1 MKKIV
6 LILAALALAG
16 TLSAAAPTERI
27 FVSTDR
33 SAYLAGDAV
42 WCSLTC
48 LDENGLFSNASAV
61 SYVELVSEEGTACT
75 AKIGLLEGRG
85 AGSFRIPVT
94 TPTGTYRILA
104 YTAVN
109 AAENGTPWLAGSRL
123 VTVFNTTS
131 RARVAGNVVIG
142 SGNAPLAQEEHPAA
156 EGLLELSA
164 RVRLPKGQSAVL
176 SLHNGGAAA
185 SVSLSIYHADDLPEG
200 ARENT
205 PAGFLKAL
213 PASVSPVRAF
223 TVENDGEIISARIRG
238 AVLKADDLTLATL
251 SAAGSPTDLYIGRTE
266 GDDRLRFY
274 TSNIYGN
281 REIVCEVAQLDRQ
294 EGYIDFESPFLFPET
309 GPLPKLMLDPA
320 LRPDLNARK
329 ASLRAEKTRRIDTL
343 ITFMTHRE
351 DLLLAS
357 IPSRRYHLDDYTRFH
372 SVKEILV
379 EITPELHL
387 RMDHGEPSLQLT
399 YSDAL
404 ERRSDRTDNIAVMM
418 DGVLLSDLNLLLNF
432 LRPAARVRADAA
444 ARNRELHHQEELRHR
459 PPLPGQRAGGG
470 FPGRRLP
477 GRLQRRRSGRG
488 GTGPAPA
495 PVLAPD
501 PEPGGRFRL
510 PPGIQYAGLR
520 RPFQGRRR
528 RLHGRREAGLSRI
541 LLRGGIDF
549 STSLK
554 MTMKSGGP

>member
-6 LILAALALAG
+6 LILVALALAG
-16 TLSAAAPTERI
+16 ALSVAAPTERI

-109 AAENGTPWLAGSRL
+109 AAESDTPWLAGSRL

-142 SGNAPLAQEEHPAA
+142 SGNAPLAQEGRPAA
-156 EGLLELSA
+156 EGQLELSS
-164 RVRLPKGQSAVL
+164 RIRLPKGQSAVL

-213 PASVSPVRAF
+213 PASVSTVRAV

-238 AVLKADDLTLATL
+238 TVLKADDLTLATL

-266 GDDRLRFY
+266 GNDRLRFY

-281 REIVCEVAQLDRQ
+281 REIVCEVSQLDRQ

-309 GPLPKLMLDPA
+309 GDRKST
-320 LRPDLNARK
+320 RLNSSHIATSR
-329 ASLRAEKTRRIDTL
+329 
-343 ITFMTHRE
+343 M
-351 DLLLAS
+351 
-357 IPSRRYHLDDYTRFH
+357 PS
-372 SVKEILV
+372 S
-379 EITPELHL
+379 
-387 RMDHGEPSLQLT
+387 
-399 YSDAL
+399 A
-404 ERRSDRTDNIAVMM
+404 
-418 DGVLLSDLNLLLNF
+418 
-432 LRPAARVRADAA
+432 
-444 ARNRELHHQEELRHR
+444 
-459 PPLPGQRAGGG
+459 
-470 FPGRRLP
+470 
-477 GRLQRRRSGRG
+477 
-488 GTGPAPA
+488 
-495 PVLAPD
+495 
-501 PEPGGRFRL
+501 
-510 PPGIQYAGLR
+510 
-520 RPFQGRRR
+520 
-528 RLHGRREAGLSRI
+528 
-541 LLRGGIDF
+541 
-549 STSLK
+549 
-554 MTMKSGGP
+554 

>member
-1 MKKIV
+1 MKKMF
-6 LILAALALAG
+6 LILTALAVAG
-16 TLSAAAPTERI
+16 TLSVAAPTERI

-48 LDENGLFSNASAV
+48 LDENGLYSNASAI

-75 AKIGLLEGRG
+75 AKIGLLQGRG

-109 AAENGTPWLAGSRL
+109 AAESGTPWLAGSRL

-131 RARVAGNVVIG
+131 RTRVVSNVVVG
-142 SGNAPLAQEEHPAA
+142 GGNAPVTREGHTAA
-156 EGLLELSA
+156 EGQLFLSS
-164 RVRLPKGQSAVL
+164 RIRLPKGQSAVL
-176 SLHNGGAAA
+176 NLHNGGAAA

-213 PASVSPVRAF
+213 PASVSTTRAVS
-223 TVENDGEIISARIRG
+223 VENDGEIISARIRG
-238 AVLKADDLTLATL
+238 TILKSDDVTLATL
-251 SAAGSPTDLYIGRTE
+251 SAAGSPTDLYIGRAE

-281 REIVCEVAQLDRQ
+281 REIVCEVSQLDRQ

-309 GPLPKLMLDPA
+309 GPLPKLALDPS

-329 ASLRAEKTRRIDTL
+329 AALRAEKTRRIDTL
-343 ITFMTHRE
+343 TTYMTHRE

-357 IPSRRYHLDDYTRFH
+357 IPARRYHLDDYTRFH

-387 RMDHGEPSLQLT
+387 RTDHGVPSILLT
-399 YSDAL
+399 YSDVL

-418 DGVLLSDLNLLLNF
+418 DGVLLSDLNLLLGFDAMLLEDIDIYDQPLVCGRTPLHGIVNF
-432 LRPAARVRADAA
+432 ITKKNYVTALHFPANVRVVDFQGVAYPVAYNGAVPEGEGQDLRQLLYWHPILNLDAGSDY
-444 ARNRELHHQEELRHR
+444 RLEFNT
-459 PPLPGQRAGGG
+459 PGYA
-470 FPGRRLP
+470 
-477 GRLQRRRSGRG
+477 
-488 GTGPAPA
+488 
-495 PVLAPD
+495 
-501 PEPGGRFRL
+501 GRFRAVAEGFTEDGK
-510 PPGIQYAGLR
+510 PVYQE
-520 RPFQGRRR
+520 FTF
-528 RLHGRREAGLSRI
+528 EVE
-541 LLRGGIDF
+541 
-549 STSLK
+549 
-554 MTMKSGGP
+554 

>member
-16 TLSAAAPTERI
+16 TLSVAAPTERI

-109 AAENGTPWLAGSRL
+109 AAESGTPWLAGSRL

-142 SGNAPLAQEEHPAA
+142 SGNAPLAQEGRPAA
-156 EGLLELSA
+156 EGQLELSS
-164 RVRLPKGQSAVL
+164 RIRLPKGQSAVL

-213 PASVSPVRAF
+213 PASVSTVRAV

-238 AVLKADDLTLATL
+238 TVLKADDLTLATL

-266 GDDRLRFY
+266 GNDRLRFY

-281 REIVCEVAQLDRQ
+281 REIVCEVSQLDRQ

-309 GPLPKLMLDPA
+309 GPLPKLTLDPA

-329 ASLRAEKTRRIDTL
+329 AALRAEKTRRIDTL
-343 ITFMTHRE
+343 TTYMTHRE

-387 RMDHGEPSLQLT
+387 RTDHGVPSLLLT

-404 ERRSDRTDNIAVMM
+404 DRRSDRTDNIAVMM
-418 DGVLLSDLNLLLNF
+418 DGVLLSDLNLLLGFDAMLLEDIDIYDQPLVCGRTPLHGIVNF
-432 LRPAARVRADAA
+432 ITKKNYVTALHFPASVRVVDFQGVAYPVAYNGAVPEGEGQDLRQLLYWHPILNLDAGSDY
-444 ARNRELHHQEELRHR
+444 RLEFNT
-459 PPLPGQRAGGG
+459 PGYA
-470 FPGRRLP
+470 
-477 GRLQRRRSGRG
+477 
-488 GTGPAPA
+488 
-495 PVLAPD
+495 
-501 PEPGGRFRL
+501 GRFKAVAEGFTEDGK
-510 PPGIQYAGLR
+510 PVYQ
-520 RPFQGRRR
+520 
-528 RLHGRREAGLSRI
+528 E
-541 LLRGGIDF
+541 F
-549 STSLK
+549 SFEVE
-554 MTMKSGGP
+554 

>member
-1 MKKIV
+1 MKKIF
-6 LILAALALAG
+6 LTLTALALAG
-16 TLSAAAPTERI
+16 TLSVAAPTERI

-109 AAENGTPWLAGSRL
+109 AAENGSPWLAGSRL

-142 SGNAPLAQEEHPAA
+142 SGNAPLAQEGRPAA
-156 EGLLELSA
+156 EGQLELSS
-164 RVRLPKGQSAVL
+164 RIRLQKGQSAVL

-213 PASVSPVRAF
+213 PASVSTVRAV

-238 AVLKADDLTLATL
+238 TVLKADDLTLATL
-251 SAAGSPTDLYIGRTE
+251 SAAGSPTDLYIGRAE

-281 REIVCEVAQLDRQ
+281 REIVCEVSQLDRQ

-309 GPLPKLMLDPA
+309 GPLPKLTLDPA

-329 ASLRAEKTRRIDTL
+329 AALRAEKTRRIDTL
-343 ITFMTHRE
+343 TTYMTHRE

-357 IPSRRYHLDDYTRFH
+357 IPSHRYHLDDYTRFH

-387 RMDHGEPSLQLT
+387 RTDHGVPSLLLT

-404 ERRSDRTDNIAVMM
+404 DRRSDRTDNIAVMM
-418 DGVLLSDLNLLLNF
+418 DGVLLSDLNLLLGFDAMLLEDIDIYDQPLVCGRTPLHGIVNF
-432 LRPAARVRADAA
+432 ITKKNYVTALHFPASVRVVDFQGVAYPVAYNGAVPEGEGQDLRQLLYWHPILNLDAGSDY
-444 ARNRELHHQEELRHR
+444 RLEFNT
-459 PPLPGQRAGGG
+459 PGYA
-470 FPGRRLP
+470 
-477 GRLQRRRSGRG
+477 
-488 GTGPAPA
+488 
-495 PVLAPD
+495 
-501 PEPGGRFRL
+501 GRFKAVAEGFTEDGK
-510 PPGIQYAGLR
+510 PVYQ
-520 RPFQGRRR
+520 
-528 RLHGRREAGLSRI
+528 E
-541 LLRGGIDF
+541 F
-549 STSLK
+549 SFEVE
-554 MTMKSGGP
+554 

>member
-6 LILAALALAG
+6 LILTALALAG
-16 TLSAAAPTERI
+16 ALSVAAPTERI

-61 SYVELVSEEGTACT
+61 SYVELVSEEGTACS

-109 AAENGTPWLAGSRL
+109 AAESGTPWLAGSRL

-142 SGNAPLAQEEHPAA
+142 SGNAPLAQEGRPAA
-156 EGLLELSA
+156 EGQLELSS
-164 RVRLPKGQSAVL
+164 RIRLPKGQSAVL

-205 PAGFLKAL
+205 PAGFLKTL
-213 PASVSPVRAF
+213 PASVSTVRAV

-238 AVLKADDLTLATL
+238 TVLKADDLTLATL

-266 GDDRLRFY
+266 GNDRLRFY

-281 REIVCEVAQLDRQ
+281 REIVCEVSQLDRQ

-309 GPLPKLMLDPA
+309 GPLPKLALDQS

-329 ASLRAEKTRRIDTL
+329 AALRAEKTRRIDTL
-343 ITFMTHRE
+343 TTYMTHRE

-357 IPSRRYHLDDYTRFH
+357 IPSHRYHLDDYTRFH

-387 RMDHGEPSLQLT
+387 RTDHGVPSLLLT

-432 LRPAARVRADAA
+432 DAMLLEDIDIYDQPLVCGRTPLHGIVNFITKKNYVTALHFPASVRVVDFQGVAYPVAYNGAVPEGEGQDLRQLLYWHPILNLDAGSDY
-444 ARNRELHHQEELRHR
+444 RLEFNT
-459 PPLPGQRAGGG
+459 PGYA
-470 FPGRRLP
+470 
-477 GRLQRRRSGRG
+477 
-488 GTGPAPA
+488 
-495 PVLAPD
+495 
-501 PEPGGRFRL
+501 GRFKAVAEGFTEDGK
-510 PPGIQYAGLR
+510 PIYQE
-520 RPFQGRRR
+520 FTF
-528 RLHGRREAGLSRI
+528 EVE
-541 LLRGGIDF
+541 
-549 STSLK
+549 
-554 MTMKSGGP
+554 

>member
-1 MKKIV
+1 MKKMF
-6 LILAALALAG
+6 LTLTALALAG
-16 TLSAAAPTERI
+16 TLSVAAPTERI

-48 LDENGLFSNASAV
+48 LDENGLYSNASAI

-75 AKIGLLEGRG
+75 AKIGLLQGRG

-131 RARVAGNVVIG
+131 RARVVNNVVVG
-142 SGNAPLAQEEHPAA
+142 SGNAPVVQEERPVA
-156 EGLLELSA
+156 EGQLELSS
-164 RVRLPKGQSAVL
+164 RIRLQKGQSAVL
-176 SLHNGGAAA
+176 NLHNGGAAA

-200 ARENT
+200 GRENT

-213 PASVSPVRAF
+213 PASVTTTRAVS
-223 TVENDGEIISARIRG
+223 VENDGEIISARIRG
-238 AVLKADDLTLATL
+238 TVLKADDLTLATL

-281 REIVCEVAQLDRQ
+281 REIVCEVSQLDRQ

-309 GPLPKLMLDPA
+309 GPLPKLTLDPA
-320 LRPDLNARK
+320 VRPDLNARK
-329 ASLRAEKTRRIDTL
+329 AALRAEKAHRIDTL
-343 ITFMTHRE
+343 TTYMTHRE

-387 RMDHGEPSLQLT
+387 RMDHGVPSLLLT

-404 ERRSDRTDNIAVMM
+404 DRRSDRTDNIAVMM

-432 LRPAARVRADAA
+432 DAMLLEDIDIYDQPLVCGRTPLHGIVNFITKKNYVTALHFPASVRVVDFQGVAYPVAYNGAVPEGEGQDLRQLLYWHPILNLDAGSDY
-444 ARNRELHHQEELRHR
+444 RLEFNT
-459 PPLPGQRAGGG
+459 PGYA
-470 FPGRRLP
+470 
-477 GRLQRRRSGRG
+477 
-488 GTGPAPA
+488 
-495 PVLAPD
+495 
-501 PEPGGRFRL
+501 GRFKAVAEGFTENGK
-510 PPGIQYAGLR
+510 PVYQ
-520 RPFQGRRR
+520 
-528 RLHGRREAGLSRI
+528 E
-541 LLRGGIDF
+541 F
-549 STSLK
+549 SFEVE
-554 MTMKSGGP
+554 

>member
-1 MKKIV
+1 M
-6 LILAALALAG
+6 
-16 TLSAAAPTERI
+16 
-27 FVSTDR
+27 
-33 SAYLAGDAV
+33 
-42 WCSLTC
+42 
-48 LDENGLFSNASAV
+48 
-61 SYVELVSEEGTACT
+61 ELVSEEGTACT

-109 AAENGTPWLAGSRL
+109 TAENGTPWLAGSRL

-142 SGNAPLAQEEHPAA
+142 SGNAPLAQEGRPAA
-156 EGLLELSA
+156 EGQLELSA
-164 RVRLPKGQSAVL
+164 RIRLPKGQSAVL

-213 PASVSPVRAF
+213 PASVSTVRAV

-238 AVLKADDLTLATL
+238 TVLKADDLTLATL
-251 SAAGSPTDLYIGRTE
+251 SAAGSPTDLYIGRAE

-281 REIVCEVAQLDRQ
+281 REIVCEVSQLDRQ

-309 GPLPKLMLDPA
+309 GPLPKLTLDPA

-329 ASLRAEKTRRIDTL
+329 AALRAEKARRIDTL
-343 ITFMTHRE
+343 TTYMTHRE

-387 RMDHGEPSLQLT
+387 RTDHGVPSLLLT

-404 ERRSDRTDNIAVMM
+404 DRRSDRTDNIAVMM

-432 LRPAARVRADAA
+432 DAMLLEDIDIYDQPLVCGRTPLHGIVNFITKKNYVTALHFPASVRVVDFQGVAYPVAYNGAVPEGEGQDLRQLLYWHPILNLEAGSDYRLEF
-444 ARNRELHHQEELRHR
+444 NT
-459 PPLPGQRAGGG
+459 PGYA
-470 FPGRRLP
+470 
-477 GRLQRRRSGRG
+477 
-488 GTGPAPA
+488 
-495 PVLAPD
+495 
-501 PEPGGRFRL
+501 GRFKAVAEGFTEDGK
-510 PPGIQYAGLR
+510 PIYQE
-520 RPFQGRRR
+520 FTF
-528 RLHGRREAGLSRI
+528 EVE
-541 LLRGGIDF
+541 
-549 STSLK
+549 
-554 MTMKSGGP
+554 

>member
-1 MKKIV
+1 MKKMF
-6 LILAALALAG
+6 LTLTALALAG
-16 TLSAAAPTERI
+16 TQSVAAPTERI

-131 RARVAGNVVIG
+131 RARVVNNVVVG
-142 SGNAPLAQEEHPAA
+142 SGNAPVVQEERPVA
-156 EGLLELSA
+156 EGQLELSS
-164 RVRLPKGQSAVL
+164 RIRLQKGQSAVL
-176 SLHNGGAAA
+176 NLHNGGAAA

-200 ARENT
+200 GRENT

-213 PASVSPVRAF
+213 PASVTTTRAVS
-223 TVENDGEIISARIRG
+223 VENDGEIISARIRG
-238 AVLKADDLTLATL
+238 TVLKADDLTLATL
-251 SAAGSPTDLYIGRTE
+251 SAAGSPTDLYIGRAE
-266 GDDRLRFY
+266 GNDRLRFY
-274 TSNIYGN
+274 TSNIYGD
-281 REIVCEVAQLDRQ
+281 REIVCEVSQLDRQ

-309 GPLPKLMLDPA
+309 GPLPKLTLDPA

-329 ASLRAEKTRRIDTL
+329 AALRAEKTRRIDTL
-343 ITFMTHRE
+343 TTYMTHRE

-387 RMDHGEPSLQLT
+387 RTDHGVPSLLLT

-404 ERRSDRTDNIAVMM
+404 DRRSDRTDNIAVMM
-418 DGVLLSDLNLLLNF
+418 DGVLLSDLNLLLGFDAMLLEDIDIYDQPLVCGRTPLHGIVNF
-432 LRPAARVRADAA
+432 ITKKNYVTALHFPASVRVVDFQGVAYPVAYNGAVPEGEGQDLRQLLYWHPILNLDAGSDY
-444 ARNRELHHQEELRHR
+444 RLEFNT
-459 PPLPGQRAGGG
+459 PGY
-470 FPGRRLP
+470 
-477 GRLQRRRSGRG
+477 
-488 GTGPAPA
+488 
-495 PVLAPD
+495 V
-501 PEPGGRFRL
+501 GRFKAVAEGFTEDGK
-510 PPGIQYAGLR
+510 PVYQ
-520 RPFQGRRR
+520 
-528 RLHGRREAGLSRI
+528 E
-541 LLRGGIDF
+541 F
-549 STSLK
+549 SFEVE
-554 MTMKSGGP
+554 

>member
-16 TLSAAAPTERI
+16 ALSVAAPTERI

-142 SGNAPLAQEEHPAA
+142 SGNAPLAQEGRPAA
-156 EGLLELSA
+156 EGQLELSS
-164 RVRLPKGQSAVL
+164 RIRLQKGQSAVL
-176 SLHNGGAAA
+176 NLHNGGAAA

-200 ARENT
+200 GRENT

-213 PASVSPVRAF
+213 PASVSTVRAA
-223 TVENDGEIISARIRG
+223 TVEDDGEIISARIRG
-238 AVLKADDLTLATL
+238 TVLKAEDLTLATL

-281 REIVCEVAQLDRQ
+281 REIVCEVSQLDRQ

-309 GPLPKLMLDPA
+309 GPLPKLTLDPA

-329 ASLRAEKTRRIDTL
+329 AALRAEKTHRIDTL
-343 ITFMTHRE
+343 TTYMTHRE

-357 IPSRRYHLDDYTRFH
+357 IPSHRYHLDDYTRFH

-387 RMDHGEPSLQLT
+387 RTDHGVPSLLLT

-432 LRPAARVRADAA
+432 DAMLLEDIDIYDQPLVCGRTPLHGIVNFITKKNYVTALHFPASVRVVDFQGVAYPVAYNGAVPEGEGQDLRQLLYWHPILNLDAGSDY
-444 ARNRELHHQEELRHR
+444 RLEFNT
-459 PPLPGQRAGGG
+459 PGYA
-470 FPGRRLP
+470 
-477 GRLQRRRSGRG
+477 
-488 GTGPAPA
+488 
-495 PVLAPD
+495 
-501 PEPGGRFRL
+501 GRFKAVAEGFTEDGK
-510 PPGIQYAGLR
+510 PVYQ
-520 RPFQGRRR
+520 
-528 RLHGRREAGLSRI
+528 E
-541 LLRGGIDF
+541 F
-549 STSLK
+549 SFEVE
-554 MTMKSGGP
+554 

>member
-1 MKKIV
+1 MKKIF
-6 LILAALALAG
+6 LTLTALALAG
-16 TLSAAAPTERI
+16 TLSVAAPTERI

-48 LDENGLFSNASAV
+48 LDENGLYSNASAI

-75 AKIGLLEGRG
+75 AKIGLLQGRG

-131 RARVAGNVVIG
+131 RARVVNNVVVG
-142 SGNAPLAQEEHPAA
+142 SGNAPVVQEERPVA
-156 EGLLELSA
+156 EGQLELSS
-164 RVRLPKGQSAVL
+164 RSRPQTGQSAVL

-213 PASVSPVRAF
+213 PVSVSTTRPVS
-223 TVENDGEIISARIRG
+223 VENDGEIISARIRG
-238 AVLKADDLTLATL
+238 TVLKADDLTLATL
-251 SAAGSPTDLYIGRTE
+251 SAAGSPTDLYIGRAE
-266 GDDRLRFY
+266 GNDRLRFY
-274 TSNIYGN
+274 TSNIYGD
-281 REIVCEVAQLDRQ
+281 REIVCEVSQLDRQ

-309 GPLPKLMLDPA
+309 GPLPKLTLDPA

-329 ASLRAEKTRRIDTL
+329 AALRAEKAHRIDTL
-343 ITFMTHRE
+343 TTYMTHRE

-387 RMDHGEPSLQLT
+387 RMDHGVPSLLLT

-404 ERRSDRTDNIAVMM
+404 DRRSDRTDNIAVMM
-418 DGVLLSDLNLLLNF
+418 DGVLLSDLNLLLGFDAMLLEDIDIYDQPLVCGRTPLHGIVNF
-432 LRPAARVRADAA
+432 ITKKNYVTALHFPASVRVVDFQGVAYPVAYNGAVPEGEGQDLRQLLYWHPILNLDAGSDY
-444 ARNRELHHQEELRHR
+444 RLEFNT
-459 PPLPGQRAGGG
+459 PGYA
-470 FPGRRLP
+470 
-477 GRLQRRRSGRG
+477 
-488 GTGPAPA
+488 
-495 PVLAPD
+495 
-501 PEPGGRFRL
+501 GRFKAVAEGFTEDGK
-510 PPGIQYAGLR
+510 PVYQ
-520 RPFQGRRR
+520 
-528 RLHGRREAGLSRI
+528 E
-541 LLRGGIDF
+541 F
-549 STSLK
+549 SFEVE
-554 MTMKSGGP
+554 